1 MREEERRGE
10 ECGGEERGG
19 AAGELTHST
28 LNFKL
33 WLITPREGEMGGR
46 RRGKR
51 KRGREREDKGQEEE
65 TG

>member
-19 AAGELTHST
+19 VVGEFIYFIF
-28 LNFKL
+28 NFKL
-33 WLITPREGEMGGR
+33 WLIIFREGEMGGR

-51 KRGREREDKGQEEE
+51 KRGREREDKG
-65 TG
+65 